1 MTETETIRARI
12 GFARKQGRYVL
23 ALTLS
28 EIERLLDAA
37 EGKVIPLK
45 SRNPATAKWDNRVK
59 LEVAE

>member
-37 EGKVIPLK
+37 EGNVIPLK
-45 SRNPATAKWDNRVK
+45 SRTKATANWANRAK
-59 LEVAE
+59 LEIAE